1 MNKKMMKGF
10 TLIEIMIVVAIIA
23 VLAAVAIPSF
33 AKYMK
38 RSAAGACQTTRESIK
53 KAAYTYSADN
63 NGTSTIALT
72 DLYKEDGSG
81 YLVELPHCP
90 DGGTYS
96 ISKDADSGVITV
108 SCTKH
113 TASETA
119 AETPAAGD

>member
-72 DLYKEDGSG
+72 DLYKADGSG

-90 DGGTYS
+90 DGGEYT

-113 TASETA
+113 PATTA
-119 AETPAAGD
+119 AETPSGD

>member
-38 RSAAGACQTTRESIK
+38 RSSAGACQTTRESIK

-72 DLYKEDGSG
+72 DLYKADGSG

-90 DGGTYS
+90 DSGEYS
-96 ISKDADSGVITV
+96 ISKDAESGVITV

-113 TASETA
+113 TASGTEP
-119 AETPAAGD
+119 ETPSGD